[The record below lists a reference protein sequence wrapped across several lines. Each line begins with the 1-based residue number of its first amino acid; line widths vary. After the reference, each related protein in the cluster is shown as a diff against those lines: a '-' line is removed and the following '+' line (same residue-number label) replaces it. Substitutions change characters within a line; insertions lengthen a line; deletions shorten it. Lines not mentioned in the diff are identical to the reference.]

1 MEPAGNIFIK
11 YNSCVC
17 VLFLEIYK
25 EYNFRNGLLF
35 ARGHF
40 VAKGMSYCKFGNI
53 LVAWQGHRGDQK
65 SQQTKQNS
73 SQSNIIKD
81 GRPGH

>member
-1 MEPAGNIFIK
+1 MGITGIL
-11 YNSCVC
+11 V
-17 VLFLEIYK
+17 
-25 EYNFRNGLLF
+25 
-35 ARGHF
+35 
-40 VAKGMSYCKFGNI
+40 